1 MILRTLNYIVK
12 TSLNLMSAES
22 TRTEFIDLIV
32 GHWTN
37 KKQAFAN
44 PAKYAY
50 TNMKWELV
58 DGKLNCRSW
67 YNHNGEDNP
76 YKIETGITVSG
87 GREKELVVLNGR
99 CEFLFF
105 KIDGGW
111 KGAKH
116 GDCIV
121 RGEQL
126 ESMVELDKD
135 SYKCYDC
142 GRNDKGEIVWGGTL
156 LYHFTK

>member
-1 MILRTLNYIVK
+1 
-12 TSLNLMSAES
+12 MSAES

-37 KKQAFAN
+37 KKQAFSN

-50 TNMKWELV
+50 TNIKWELV
-58 DGKLNCRSW
+58 DGKLNCKSW
-67 YNHNGEDNP
+67 YNYKGEDNP
-76 YKIETGITVSG
+76 YKVETGITVIAG
-87 GREKELVVLNGR
+87 EYEETVILQGR
-99 CEFLFF
+99 CSFLFF
-105 KIDGGW
+105 KQDGTW
-111 KGAKH
+111 KGTNY

-121 RGEQL
+121 RDALL
-126 ESMVELDKD
+126 ESVVELDND

-156 LYHFTK
+156 LYQFTK